1 MSRARDFADLAG
13 SADAGGL
20 TGKNMVI
27 TGSMTIAQR
36 ATSVAS
42 LSSTAT
48 YSTCDR
54 FMVQYGSSGTFTE
67 SQSTTTP
74 SGFLTA

>member
-27 TGSMTIAQR
+27 NGAMQVAQR
-36 ATSVAS
+36 GTSKAS
-42 LSSTAT
+42 VTGNGYHACDRWNLELSSL
-48 YSTCDR
+48 
-54 FMVQYGSSGTFTE
+54 GTWTI
-67 SQSTTTP
+67 SQSTDAPT
-74 SGFLTA
+74 GRV

>member
-27 TGSMTIAQR
+27 NGAMQVAQRGTSSTGNTGSGYITR
-36 ATSVAS
+36 
-42 LSSTAT
+42 
-48 YSTCDR
+48 
-54 FMVQYGSSGTFTE
+54 
-67 SQSTTTP
+67 
-74 SGFLTA
+74 